1 MTDQEIRAKA
11 LEIAVLM
18 KGREDETTLKAAH
31 MMGGLINR
39 YHALAVEI
47 EQYIRQGLD
56 KKN

>member
-1 MTDQEIRAKA
+1 MTDQEIRAKS

-18 KGREDETTLKAAH
+18 RGKEEEAVISQSDRI
-31 MMGGLINR
+31 GGLINR
-39 YHALAVEI
+39 YLALAAEI